1 MNAAAAST
9 RRAAGFARLL
19 GTTLFLNAQGCLCG
33 HVAVMAYHTDTVTA
47 FINRRPVLTVRDV
60 LPAPVVE
67 HIGTYGTEAA
77 ELIQRARRR
86 EVLV

>member
-9 RRAAGFARLL
+9 RRAAGFAKLL

-33 HVAVMAYHTDTVTA
+33 HVAVMAYHTDKGHR
-47 FINRRPVLTVRDV
+47 RRPVLTVRDV
-60 LPAPVVE
+60 LPGPVVE
-67 HIGTYGTEAA
+67 HIGTYGIEAA